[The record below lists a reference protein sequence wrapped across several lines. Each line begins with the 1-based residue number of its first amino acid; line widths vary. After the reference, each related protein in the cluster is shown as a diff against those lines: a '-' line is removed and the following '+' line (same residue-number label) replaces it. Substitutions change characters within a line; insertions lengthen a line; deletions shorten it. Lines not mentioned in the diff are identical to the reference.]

1 MKNHQPIG
9 DSGQAGVQPNIGHHK
24 SILFGPKS
32 QFRSPLDCSRLSPNG
47 QTAARITPSP
57 SRSRRRHFAAA
68 RFFEPLRSCPAM
80 DSSATDGARLP
91 PPRAGSRL
99 CVRCGERKAA
109 LKRPKTLEQVR
120 LSRHRHASVVI
131 RCGVIVNFILLGVA

>member
-1 MKNHQPIG
+1 MKNHQPVG
-9 DSGQAGVQPNIGHHK
+9 DSGQAGIQPNILY
-24 SILFGPKS
+24 SITS
-32 QFRSPLDCSRLSPNG
+32 RSYLGQKPNSG
-47 QTAARITPSP
+47 AHLTVRAFPQTAARITPSS